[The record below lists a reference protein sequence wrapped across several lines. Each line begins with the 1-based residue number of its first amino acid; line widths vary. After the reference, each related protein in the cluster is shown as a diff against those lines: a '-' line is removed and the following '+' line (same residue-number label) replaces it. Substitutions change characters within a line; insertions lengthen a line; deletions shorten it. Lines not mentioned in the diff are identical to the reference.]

1 MKLVVNGICPFD
13 EFCEETEHAG
23 NLRGDLL
30 GLFRRVND
38 VANQRRLPQE
48 RLRDITPS
56 GERVREIEL
65 KKGSLR
71 LYMIKDSSHIIILGG
86 KKNSQG
92 KDIKKFR
99 SLKHQFLESKAYP
112 I

>member
-1 MKLVVNGICPFD
+1 MVFCPFD
-13 EFCEETEHAG
+13 AFCTEIEQAG
-23 NLRGDLL
+23 NLRGDLF
-30 GLFRRVND
+30 GLFRRLND
-38 VANQRRLPQE
+38 VANLRRLPQE
-48 RLRDITPS
+48 KLRDITPG

-71 LYMIKDSSHIIILGG
+71 LYMIKDSTHIIILGG
-86 KKNSQG
+86 KKNRQG

-99 SLKHQFLESKAYP
+99 SLKHQFLESKISP